1 MSYIHIH
8 ELPEMRYNQ
17 VQDTDMIPIENDNDT
32 WYIPV
37 ADLKML
43 FGNDTKINAIYNSLL
58 EMIKKLEHNCTG
70 QMDEINQ
77 VLSEHTQQI
86 KSIIENIQKMNG
98 RITKVENKVATIEG
112 DLATLTKKVQTI
124 EDQIAEINA
133 TIDKHNT
140 RISDLEEK
148 MAVIEEDI
156 AGIHKT
162 INRHDEDI
170 TQIQSDIKTIYKK
183 IEDMNAV
190 STDMIE
196 ELEKKLTDQIIQK
209 YEELLD
215 IIDECHHQ
223 TPIIC

>member
-43 FGNDTKINAIYNSLL
+43 FGNDAKINAIYESLL
-58 EMIKKLEHNCTG
+58 EIIKKLEHNCTG

-77 VLSEHTQQI
+77 ILSEHTQHI
-86 KSIIENIQKMNG
+86 KSIIEDIQKVNG
-98 RITKVENKVATIEG
+98 KITKIENRVTTVEG
-112 DLATLTKKVQTI
+112 DLKSLSKKVQTI

-140 RISDLEEK
+140 RISDLEQK
-148 MAVIEEDI
+148 MTVVEQDI
-156 AGIHKT
+156 ANIEKT

-170 TQIQSDIKTIYKK
+170 SQIQSDIKTIYKK